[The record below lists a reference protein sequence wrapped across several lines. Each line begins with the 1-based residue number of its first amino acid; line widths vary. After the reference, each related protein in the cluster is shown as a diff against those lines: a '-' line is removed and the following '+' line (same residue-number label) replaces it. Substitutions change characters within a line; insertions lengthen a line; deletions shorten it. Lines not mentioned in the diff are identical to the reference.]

1 MVCCFISRVDGLMD
15 SENTSNPK
23 AFYASAAYAAEKI
36 NDFVAKGLFIRVVS
50 HLDADGLTAAS
61 IMAKSLYRLGALFR
75 IRVEK
80 QLDEDVVEALV
91 AEGVS
96 PIIFNDLGSG
106 GLDLLKS
113 RLSSNDI
120 VVLDHHQPLGDTFP
134 TLTQVNPHYHGFNGA
149 QEISG
154 SGVAYTVAKKLN
166 ASNIDLASLAVVGAL
181 GDSQDRNPKRE
192 LRSLNKTIVAD
203 GVNAGCLSV
212 ENDLTFYGRE
222 TRPIHKALAYT
233 TNPFLPGLSGEEDKC
248 LGFLVNLGIKLKNR
262 GRWRAL
268 NDLKADEKQKIFSE
282 IAKWLSSKRLPS
294 TVALRLIGGVYTLIQ
309 EDRGSYLRDAR
320 EYSSLLNACGRM
332 DKAGLGVSI
341 GFGDR
346 EKALEEVQDVF
357 TAYKK
362 TLAEY
367 MNWITTTPNVI
378 EEQKNIYLVNGRG
391 TINENMLGTI
401 TTILIS
407 SNILA
412 KDKPLIALT
421 SAEND
426 LLKISGRATSTNIEK
441 KLNLGTIFQEASAK
455 FGGTGGGHDAAAGAQ
470 LHQKFADDFIQL
482 IDQLVGSSL
491 NEKE

>member
-1 MVCCFISRVDGLMD
+1 
-15 SENTSNPK
+15 
-23 AFYASAAYAAEKI
+23 
-36 NDFVAKGLFIRVVS
+36 
-50 HLDADGLTAAS
+50 
-61 IMAKSLYRLGALFR
+61 
-75 IRVEK
+75 
-80 QLDEDVVEALV
+80 
-91 AEGVS
+91 
-96 PIIFNDLGSG
+96 
-106 GLDLLKS
+106 
-113 RLSSNDI
+113 
-120 VVLDHHQPLGDTFP
+120 
-134 TLTQVNPHYHGFNGA
+134 
-149 QEISG
+149 
-154 SGVAYTVAKKLN
+154 
-166 ASNIDLASLAVVGAL
+166 
-181 GDSQDRNPKRE
+181 
-192 LRSLNKTIVAD
+192 
-203 GVNAGCLSV
+203 
-212 ENDLTFYGRE
+212 
-222 TRPIHKALAYT
+222 
-233 TNPFLPGLSGEEDKC
+233 
-248 LGFLVNLGIKLKNR
+248 
-262 GRWRAL
+262 
-268 NDLKADEKQKIFSE
+268 
-282 IAKWLSSKRLPS
+282 
-294 TVALRLIGGVYTLIQ
+294 
-309 EDRGSYLRDAR
+309 
-320 EYSSLLNACGRM
+320 M

-367 MNWITTTPNVI
+367 MDWITTTPNVI